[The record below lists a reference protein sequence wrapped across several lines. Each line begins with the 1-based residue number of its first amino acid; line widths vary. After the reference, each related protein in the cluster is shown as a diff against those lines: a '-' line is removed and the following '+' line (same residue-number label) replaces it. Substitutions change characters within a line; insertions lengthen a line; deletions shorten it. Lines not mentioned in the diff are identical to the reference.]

1 MKGLSISGY
10 FHICTDGRVLP
21 WMFQDEN
28 DFIAG
33 VNRIG
38 ICHLRTHVKIVAYVL
53 MDNHVHF
60 VLHGTMPQCK
70 NFINLYKQLTGTW
83 IHLKYGETD
92 YLKHLPTDILP
103 LDTEERVL
111 NTIAYI
117 DRNPMMAGYKFLP
130 TEYPWGSA
138 RYLFRDSREDKTTNA
153 LASLTR
159 RNKRTLL
166 GTYIVLPDE
175 WRIDD
180 KGMICPDSFLDVA
193 TIESYFRTPAKYS
206 YFLAR
211 KLEGAVEQELES
223 SQRTFIPDTEL
234 RRIVRNMITQD
245 FGTSQIKDLD
255 INSRLNIARKLRYR
269 YASTL
274 KQISSMVHLDRTAL
288 DGFI

>member
-1 MKGLSISGY
+1 
-10 FHICTDGRVLP
+10 
-21 WMFQDEN
+21 
-28 DFIAG
+28 
-33 VNRIG
+33 
-38 ICHLRTHVKIVAYVL
+38 